1 MHFDEFEDV
10 YFKYD
15 NSFNTLHSK
24 NTPQKEFLVPN
35 IKIFVFAH
43 YFHFNELEGVDFKYD
58 KTFSKLH
65 PKKNLALQQIRGC

>member
-15 NSFNTLHSK
+15 DSFNTLHSK
-24 NTPQKEFLVPN
+24 NTPKKVFLVPD
-35 IKIFVFAH
+35 IKVFVFAH
-43 YFHFNELEGVDFKYD
+43 YFDFNELEGVDFKYD

-65 PKKNLALQQIRGC
+65 PKKNLALQQIRRR